1 MKIAIDLDNTI
12 TEYPEFFRVL
22 CNLFCNGH
30 EVFIITNRD
39 PNSAAEVKAELAGLG
54 ITYHRLIITA
64 QKATAI
70 MEHGITVFFDDTDEY
85 FLELPPEVCVLK
97 VREPGNFD
105 FDRKRWIYG
114 DQTGYRIG

>member
-1 MKIAIDLDNTI
+1 MRIAIDLDNTI
-12 TEYPEFFRVL
+12 TEYPVFFRAL
-22 CNLFCNGH
+22 CALFFNAH
-30 EVFIITNRD
+30 EVFVITNRD
-39 PNSAAEVKAELAGLG
+39 PNLAGDVKAELSGLG
-54 ITYHRLIITA
+54 IKYHHLLITA

-70 MEHGITVFFDDTDEY
+70 MEQGITVFFDDTDEY